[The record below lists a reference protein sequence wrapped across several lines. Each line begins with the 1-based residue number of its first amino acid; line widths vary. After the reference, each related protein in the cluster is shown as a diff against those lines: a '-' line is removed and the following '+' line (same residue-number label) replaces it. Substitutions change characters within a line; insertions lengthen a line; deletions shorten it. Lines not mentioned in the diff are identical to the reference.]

1 MKDDIHI
8 VVKNEKE
15 GQRKHPS
22 RSSSTTSKPKRQKSK
37 PTKLVKPRKKRK
49 SFKGATLPEKKKII
63 RDKAIELRAKLPE
76 IVKRLRT
83 YYNYERIGTIEGMDP
98 EEFDLYINLALRNPT
113 HKSLMK
119 LNAQLNRY
127 LSPNAYRIISK
138 RKAKDYMRTLAEH
151 YGEEEI
157 RTAME
162 VTSDWTPDDWER
174 FFRSKYYKE
183 QNVFGSD
190 GEESFYEE
198 YGTIPMLAQLM
209 WFDAEVLN

>member
-1 MKDDIHI
+1 MKQ
-8 VVKNEKE
+8 
-15 GQRKHPS
+15 GRKKS
-22 RSSSTTSKPKRQKSK
+22 RPFSSLSTSK
-37 PTKLVKPRKKRK
+37 KKQ
-49 SFKGATLPEKKKII
+49 II
-63 RDKAIELRAKLPE
+63 REKATQLREKLPE

-113 HKSLMK
+113 KKSLAHV
-119 LNAQLNRY
+119 NAQLNRY